1 MQTIIL
7 QGYNNTLKVIEALK
21 KLEGEKASFL
31 SQAELVHSIRK
42 KMGIKVD
49 SALLRHLIKSGKLK
63 ISPLRYDVPE
73 ATSPMRIKMLL
84 VSFFDHRIETNGA
97 YQTMYKDCVPVFPD
111 HIRAKDENGEFL
123 YPDAYQEVNSL
134 FAEYLRNQNQRQLE
148 IPFEEEKKEDPET
161 VKESVVRVV
170 MNPEN
175 IMISMGAVMVM
186 YSGKILYTDN
196 R

>member
-1 MQTIIL
+1 MQTITL
-7 QGYNNTLKVIEALK
+7 QGYHNTLKVIEALK

-31 SQAELVHSIRK
+31 THAELVHSIRK

-49 SALLRHLIKSGKLK
+49 SALLRHLIKSSKLK

-111 HIRAKDENGEFL
+111 HIRAKGTNGEFL
-123 YPDAYQEVNSL
+123 YQDARQEVNGL
-134 FAEYLRNQNQRQLE
+134 FAYYLHNQRQEQLE
-148 IPFEEEKKEDPET
+148 IPFEEEKVESPEP
-161 VKESVVRVV
+161 VEESVVRVV

-175 IMISMGAVMVM
+175 IMISMGAVTVM
-186 YSGKILYTDN
+186 YSGEILYTDN

>member
-7 QGYNNTLKVIEALK
+7 QGYNNTLKVIKALK
-21 KLEGEKASFL
+21 KLEEEKASFP
-31 SQAELVHSIRK
+31 SQAGLVYTIRK

-49 SALLRHLIKSGKLK
+49 SALLRYLIKSGKLK
-63 ISPLRYDVPE
+63 ISPLKYDVSD
-73 ATSPMRIKMLL
+73 ATSPISIKKLL
-84 VSFFDHRIETNGA
+84 VSFFDHRIENNGA
-97 YQTMYKDCVPVFPD
+97 YQAMYKDCVPMFPD
-111 HIRAKDENGEFL
+111 TIRAKDENGEFL
-123 YPDAYQEVNSL
+123 YQDARQEINSL